1 MHRSSLGL
9 VVVFLGFLLSVM
21 QTAAADWS
29 PKLAAQ
35 YLDGRQKEWFAWK
48 PAMSAN
54 GPCVSCHTGM
64 PYLLARPVLRQA
76 LKEPEPT
83 EFERGLMARL
93 RTNVGDKP
101 KGALQEVETIFT
113 ALFLAEQDRESG
125 TTGAETRKAFDGLWS
140 LQSNEAPTAGG
151 WRWYAADLDPWE
163 HKGSSLYGAGLAA
176 LALGTAASDIR
187 AGADAQT
194 KALASYLAAAMTAD
208 KPLHDRLAV
217 LWASSRLK
225 TALPEAARAAL
236 VAEVFSKQ
244 AADGGWTADALGPW
258 MAHPDAPPRTG
269 SGNYATAFT
278 TYVLQRAGVPASTPA
293 LVRAR
298 TLLSGRQDPATGAW
312 PDVSMNKRRPAG
324 SMESLFMQ
332 DAATAF
338 AAMALLEGAR

>member
-64 PYLLARPVLRQA
+64 TYLLARPVLRQA

-93 RTNVGDKP
+93 RTNVGEKP

-113 ALFLAEQDRESG
+113 ALFLAEQDRGSG
-125 TTGAETRKAFDGLWS
+125 TASAETRKAFDGLWS

-151 WRWYAADLDPWE
+151 WRWYAANLDPWE

-187 AGADAQT
+187 TGADAQT

>member
-1 MHRSSLGL
+1 MYRRSLGL
-9 VVVFLGFLLSVM
+9 VVVLGFVLSVIR
-21 QTAAADWS
+21 TAAADWS

-64 PYLLARPVLRQA
+64 TYLMARPVLRQA
-76 LKEPEPT
+76 LKEPGPT

-93 RTNVGDKP
+93 LTNVGEKP
-101 KGALQEVETIFT
+101 KGGLQEVETIFT
-113 ALFLAEQDRESG
+113 ALFLADRDCASG
-125 TTGAETRKAFDGLWS
+125 AASAETRKAFDGLVGS
-140 LQSNEAPTAGG
+140 AVNTDAPTAGAMALVRRRFSIRG
-151 WRWYAADLDPWE
+151 STRARRCTGRASPPSRSAARRTT
-163 HKGSSLYGAGLAA
+163 SARARAQAQA
-176 LALGTAASDIR
+176 LS
-187 AGADAQT
+187 
-194 KALASYLAAAMTAD
+194 SYLAASSTAD

-225 TALPEAARAAL
+225 TASARARPRAL

-258 MAHPDAPPRTG
+258 MAHADAPPRVG

-278 TYVLQRAGVPASTPA
+278 TYVLQQAGVPASTPA

-298 TLLSGRQDPATGAW
+298 TLVSGRQDPATGAW

-338 AAMALLEGAR
+338 AAMALLEGTR

>member
-35 YLDGRQKEWFAWK
+35 YLDGRQKEWFAWQ

-64 PYLLARPVLRQA
+64 TYLLARPVLRQA
-76 LKEPEPT
+76 LNEPEPT

-93 RTNVGDKP
+93 RTNVGEKP
-101 KGALQEVETIFT
+101 KGALQEVETILT
-113 ALFLAEQDRESG
+113 ALFLAEQDRGSG
-125 TTGAETRKAFDGLWS
+125 TTGAETRKAFDGLWN
-140 LQSNEAPTAGG
+140 LQSHEAPTAGG
-151 WRWYAADLDPWE
+151 WRWYTADLNPWE

-217 LWASSRLK
+217 LWAASRLQA
-225 TALPEAARAAL
+225 ALPETARAAL
-236 VAEVFSKQ
+236 VTEVFSKQ

-258 MAHPDAPPRTG
+258 MAHADAPPRTG

-298 TLLSGRQDPATGAW
+298 TLLSPRPGSRDGRLA
-312 PDVSMNKRRPAG
+312 
-324 SMESLFMQ
+324 
-332 DAATAF
+332 
-338 AAMALLEGAR
+338 

>member
-21 QTAAADWS
+21 QTSAADWS

-64 PYLLARPVLRQA
+64 TYLMARPVLRQA
-76 LKEPEPT
+76 LKEPGPT

-93 RTNVGDKP
+93 LTNVGEKP
-101 KGALQEVETIFT
+101 KGGLQEVETIFT
-113 ALFLAEQDRESG
+113 ALFLAERDRASG
-125 TTGAETRKAFDGLWS
+125 TAGAETHKAFDGLWL
-140 LQSNEAPTAGG
+140 LQSKDAPTAGA

-176 LALGTAASDIR
+176 LALGSAPNDIR
-187 AGADAQT
+187 AGASTQAQ
-194 KALASYLAAAMTAD
+194 ALTSYLTASLTAD

-217 LWASSRLK
+217 LWASSRLQ
-225 TALPEAARAAL
+225 TALSESARRAI

-244 AADGGWTADALGPW
+244 EADGGWTADALGPW
-258 MAHPDAPPRTG
+258 MAHADAPPRPG

-298 TLLSGRQDPATGAW
+298 ALLSGRQDPATGAW

>member
-1 MHRSSLGL
+1 M
-9 VVVFLGFLLSVM
+9 FLGFLLSVM
-21 QTAAADWS
+21 QTSAADWS

-64 PYLLARPVLRQA
+64 TYLMARPVLRQA
-76 LKEPEPT
+76 LREPGPT

-93 RTNVGDKP
+93 PTNVGEKP

-113 ALFLAEQDRESG
+113 ALFLAEQDRRSG
-125 TTGAETRKAFDGLWS
+125 TAGAETRKAFDGLWS

-151 WRWYAADLDPWE
+151 WRWYTADLDPWE

-187 AGADAQT
+187 AGSTPRRRRWRLISPRRDRRQ
-194 KALASYLAAAMTAD
+194 AAARS
-208 KPLHDRLAV
+208 PGG
-217 LWASSRLK
+217 
-225 TALPEAARAAL
+225 ALGVVAPGDGLSEAARAAL

-258 MAHPDAPPRTG
+258 MAHADAPPRTG